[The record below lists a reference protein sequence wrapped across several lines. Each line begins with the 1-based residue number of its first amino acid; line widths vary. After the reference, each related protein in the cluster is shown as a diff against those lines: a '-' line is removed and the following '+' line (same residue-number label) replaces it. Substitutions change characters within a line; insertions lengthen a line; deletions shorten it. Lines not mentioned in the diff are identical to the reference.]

1 MMTGLDPY
9 SRVASRAELAP
20 PPASVGLELS
30 IRDGALTVVRPLPGG
45 PGEQAGIQA
54 GDILT
59 RVDGRATAGL
69 PLPEAVAL
77 LRGAPGTRPMLTLR
91 RPGTAGAIM
100 AQPVRGPVQAPPTVR
115 WELDGAVAVIRNS
128 AFDSRTGGQLRDAV
142 DAAATRCRAA
152 GGPGAGPARQRR
164 RAARR
169 GRGGRRPGAARRV
182 RDRQPARPRP
192 DNVRALR
199 ARDPLVPRGVPMV
212 VLVDGR
218 TAAGAEIV
226 AAALQDHGRALL
238 IGAKTLGAGTIQ
250 TVLPLPAGQGALIVT
265 THRVHRAS
273 GARLDG
279 TGVAPDMRL
288 DEAKRRITV
297 RDDIAADFNGAL
309 AQRVRDAVAG
319 APAGADV
326 ALLAARAALAHA
338 TAD

>member
-1 MMTGLDPY
+1 MNGRSFPPRRSLRALLLAGAVAQATPAAALERQEIETTLAAAMTQVVNQYVDPLDSGALTVRGLRALGALPEAAAPSRQAGIEQAILAGRQAEGITPQTRILAGEILRFGDGAPREAALDAALRGMMTGLDPY

-142 DAAATRCRAA
+142 DAA
-152 GGPGAGPARQRR
+152 
-164 RAARR
+164 
-169 GRGGRRPGAARRV
+169 
-182 RDRQPARPRP
+182 
-192 DNVRALR
+192 
-199 ARDPLVPRGVPMV
+199 
-212 VLVDGR
+212 
-218 TAAGAEIV
+218 
-226 AAALQDHGRALL
+226 
-238 IGAKTLGAGTIQ
+238 
-250 TVLPLPAGQGALIVT
+250 
-265 THRVHRAS
+265 
-273 GARLDG
+273 
-279 TGVAPDMRL
+279 
-288 DEAKRRITV
+288 
-297 RDDIAADFNGAL
+297 
-309 AQRVRDAVAG
+309 
-319 APAGADV
+319 
-326 ALLAARAALAHA
+326 
-338 TAD
+338 